1 MGETRGRSTPGK
13 AGSVRALAAHPARG
27 ERLAQI
33 LAYHR
38 CRLRRHLVGVAQ
50 AVQPLACFYRTL
62 VEKE

>member
-1 MGETRGRSTPGK
+1 M
-13 AGSVRALAAHPARG
+13 RALAAHPARG

-33 LAYHR
+33 LAYHQ